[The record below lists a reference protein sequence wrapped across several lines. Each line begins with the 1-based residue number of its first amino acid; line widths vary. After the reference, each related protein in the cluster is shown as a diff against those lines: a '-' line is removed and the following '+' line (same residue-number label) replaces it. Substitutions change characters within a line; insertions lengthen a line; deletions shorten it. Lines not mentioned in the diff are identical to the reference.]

1 MLFFSCLKDSCSI
14 FTIPSTIFQ
23 KYFINILLKVKYCV
37 LKENKDLPCIES
49 SSLLSLGVPC
59 KYREIIMSINQGEK
73 KSQINSIK

>member
-1 MLFFSCLKDSCSI
+1 MFKRQLFLFYNS
-14 FTIPSTIFQ
+14 FNNFQ
-23 KYFINILLKVKYCV
+23 KYFINVLLKVKCCV

-73 KSQINSIK
+73 NPKSIV